1 MLSTCSCIPAPEPG
15 TYAALSECLFNQSL
29 TRTQEAQPRSSRSS
43 LCRERASET
52 GVGDS
57 TVFHHPRQAPTR
69 PTCIRDTLAAGF
81 VLSSHEVEFRVWVPF
96 ASDPSPFPRCA
107 CDHKVLELQI
117 SNHRFQSPVHACLQ
131 DSAGGWGLGRFSY
144 PSLRQSVSMEKL

>member
-43 LCRERASET
+43 LCRERASEK
-52 GVGDS
+52 GVV
-57 TVFHHPRQAPTR
+57 TVLCSIVPGR
-69 PTCIRDTLAAGF
+69 PPPVQPALGTLQQLDLF
-81 VLSSHEVEFRVWVPF
+81 SPLMRWNSEFWSLLPQIPPHF
-96 ASDPSPFPRCA
+96 LGCA

-131 DSAGGWGLGRFSY
+131 DSAGRWGLGRFSY